1 MKDITDLR
9 KSLFQALD
17 DLADKQASPETID
30 RAKAISDVA
39 QTIINSAKVEVDFI
53 RATGGKGGTGFMG
66 AGTPTPT
73 LPGSP
78 PANEIVEQGKGYT
91 VRQHRLK

>member
-1 MKDITDLR
+1 MKNITDLR
-9 KSLFQALD
+9 ASLFSALD
-17 DLADKQASPETID
+17 ELADKQASPETIA

-53 RATGGKGGTGFMG
+53 RANEGLGGTGFLGGG
-66 AGTPTPT
+66 AKPPALPGTP
-73 LPGSP
+73 
-78 PANEIVEQGKGYT
+78 PAGEIVEQGKGYT